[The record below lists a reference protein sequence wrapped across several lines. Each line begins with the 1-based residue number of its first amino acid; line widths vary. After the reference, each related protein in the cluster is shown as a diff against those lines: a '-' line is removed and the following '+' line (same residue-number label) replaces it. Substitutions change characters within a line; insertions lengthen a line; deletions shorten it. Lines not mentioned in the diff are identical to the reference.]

1 MIELFA
7 GLLPFATAAAELS
20 VALKASYSFE
30 TDSDSLVV
38 TRVAHPCTIELG
50 DVQVF
55 PRAGMQDL
63 VQEHG
68 RALYLL
74 TGSLSCAHSPPSGGR
89 SGAEDLRGPLDDFKR
104 LWLDLQEAVA
114 SSSGAVCEGLLHC
127 GRLGSYD
134 RVPWKRSSAK
144 GLSRSTPRPSRLSS
158 SLACGGPACRPNGL
172 QGLRFRR
179 ISRHHECIP
188 PFLLAACPAA

>member
-1 MIELFA
+1 
-7 GLLPFATAAAELS
+7 
-20 VALKASYSFE
+20 
-30 TDSDSLVV
+30 
-38 TRVAHPCTIELG
+38 
-50 DVQVF
+50 
-55 PRAGMQDL
+55 MQDL

-127 GRLGSYD
+127 GRLGSLRQGSMDEVFGKGAFSVDYKAFSPLKFPGLWWPSLSPEWPAGTEVSED
-134 RVPWKRSSAK
+134 NAGIMNVLPHSCWLPASAALMP
-144 GLSRSTPRPSRLSS
+144 G
-158 SLACGGPACRPNGL
+158 
-172 QGLRFRR
+172 
-179 ISRHHECIP
+179 
-188 PFLLAACPAA
+188 

>member
-7 GLLPFATAAAELS
+7 GLLPFATAAAELN

-30 TDSDSLVV
+30 TDSDALVV

-55 PRAGMQDL
+55 PRACMQDI

-74 TGSLSCAHSPPSGGR
+74 TGSLSCAHVPPSGGR
-89 SGAEDLRGPLDDFKR
+89 SGAEDLRGPLDNFKR
-104 LWLDLQEAVA
+104 LWLDLQKAVA
-114 SSSGAVCEGLLHC
+114 SASGAVCEGLLHC
-127 GRLGSYD
+127 GRLGSLQQ
-134 RVPWKRSSAK
+134 SSMDKVFGK
-144 GLSRSTPRPSRLSS
+144 GAFSVDSKAFSPLKIP
-158 SLACGGPACRPNGL
+158 GL
-172 QGLRFRR
+172 
-179 ISRHHECIP
+179 
-188 PFLLAACPAA
+188 